1 MLEPQEPVEF
11 SFRYSEVHE
20 ISAIYIHIYIYTCIH
35 IYMYLYPYL
44 YIYIYILIA
53 VNFENGAS
61 ALLKHAVL
69 LSLSVWGEPV

>member
-20 ISAIYIHIYIYTCIH
+20 IAAIYTYIHVSISISLSIYIY
-35 IYMYLYPYL
+35 
-44 YIYIYILIA
+44 IA

>member
-20 ISAIYIHIYIYTCIH
+20 IAAIYTYIH

-44 YIYIYILIA
+44 SLSIYIYIA